1 MRLVFGGLLFL
12 LLLLASITG
21 VGASFGDFLLALL
34 FYVGI
39 VGLVVVGLVS
49 LVHAVRFGGRG
60 AYGQPAVTLR
70 GELVRSRSEKA
81 IADWFYRNGVR
92 YVYEYPAFDSRGR
105 RVGVP
110 DFYLPDF
117 DVYVEYWGLAGADR
131 GYDKRMARKTERY
144 FRNGVRV
151 VSLYPGD
158 LHDLGSAL
166 GSRLGQGR
174 GPWPGRNTSVS
185 VGT

>member
-1 MRLVFGGLLFL
+1 
-12 LLLLASITG
+12 
-21 VGASFGDFLLALL
+21 
-34 FYVGI
+34 
-39 VGLVVVGLVS
+39 
-49 LVHAVRFGGRG
+49 
-60 AYGQPAVTLR
+60 
-70 GELVRSRSEKA
+70 
-81 IADWFYRNGVR
+81 
-92 YVYEYPAFDSRGR
+92 
-105 RVGVP
+105 
-110 DFYLPDF
+110 
-117 DVYVEYWGLAGADR
+117 VEYWGLAGADR